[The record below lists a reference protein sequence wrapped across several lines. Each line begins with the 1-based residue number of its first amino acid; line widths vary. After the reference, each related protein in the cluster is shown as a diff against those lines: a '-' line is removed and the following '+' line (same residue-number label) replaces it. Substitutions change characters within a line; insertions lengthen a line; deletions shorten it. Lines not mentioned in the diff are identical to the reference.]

1 MNRNEPDSP
10 QPSARREV
18 KRLLYVDS
26 MFLPGE
32 NVAEKKKT
40 DIDLPFLKVREDEE
54 GSYVE
59 VGPIE
64 VKGKKG
70 EEKVRIGPLNI
81 SEGRVEV
88 ERSQQR
94 NLEGMAWAAFFIVI
108 GLVWTVQNV
117 YHMDLEGAVPI
128 GVGIIWLALNYAR
141 SRVGIPI
148 SRVTTGLGIVAIIYG
163 VSQQF
168 LENVNVFA
176 LVLIA
181 LGIYLVFYF
190 GRKVP

>member
-1 MNRNEPDSP
+1 
-10 QPSARREV
+10 V
-18 KRLLYVDS
+18 KRLLYVDI

-32 NVAEKKKT
+32 NVAEKKKA
-40 DIDLPFLKVREDEE
+40 DINLPFLKVREDDE

-94 NLEGMAWAAFFIVI
+94 NLEGMAWAAFFIVA
-108 GLVWTVQNV
+108 GLVWTVEMV
-117 YHMDLEGAVPI
+117 YHMDLEGVIPI
-128 GVGIIWLALNYAR
+128 GVGIIWLTLNYVR

-148 SRVTTGLGIVAIIYG
+148 SKMTTGLGIVAIVYG

-168 LENVNVFA
+168 VEDVNVFA

-190 GRKVP
+190 GRNVP

>member
-1 MNRNEPDSP
+1 
-10 QPSARREV
+10 V
-18 KRLLYVDS
+18 KRLLYVDP

-40 DIDLPFLKVREDEE
+40 NIDLPFLKVREDEE

-88 ERSQQR
+88 ERSQKR
-94 NLEGMAWAAFFIVI
+94 NLEGMAWAAFFIVL
-108 GLVWTVQNV
+108 GVVWTVQNV
-117 YHMDLEGAVPI
+117 YHIDLEGAVPI

-148 SRVTTGLGIVAIIYG
+148 SRLTTGLGIVAIVYG

-190 GRKVP
+190 GRKVS